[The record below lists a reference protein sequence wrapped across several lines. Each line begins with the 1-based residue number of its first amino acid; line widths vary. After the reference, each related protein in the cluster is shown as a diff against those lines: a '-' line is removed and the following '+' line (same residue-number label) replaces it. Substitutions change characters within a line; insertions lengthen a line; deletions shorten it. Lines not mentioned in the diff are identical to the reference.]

1 MGIDICTL
9 GTILLDKTLVM
20 SVVGVKVL
28 VKAVKLSPPIHLSE
42 HPAGGVQ
49 YVVRAGTSS
58 APKLSALV
66 VKIVLCDQSL
76 TFPVMVVV
84 PPTIGIIDASGYRGK
99 ATRQSGE
106 GNRRRLALYGVY
118 RRACRMAGHGDAS
131 RPSSGW

>member
-1 MGIDICTL
+1 MGSV
-9 GTILLDKTLVM
+9 KANLV
-20 SVVGVKVL
+20 L
-28 VKAVKLSPPIHLSE
+28 KAVKLSPPIHLSE

-99 ATRQSGE
+99 ATRQSGD